1 MLLLVLSLTTVRG
14 SGLGGGGGTNQLS
27 VKILAICQLSVKFY
41 AFCQL
46 SVEWLLMT
54 NYETYLY
61 IFYAKFGLRG
71 LRADISKYRPE
82 VWKSEKSKILKKIH
96 NVALGKLLK

>member
-1 MLLLVLSLTTVRG
+1 
-14 SGLGGGGGTNQLS
+14 
-27 VKILAICQLSVKFY
+27 
-41 AFCQL
+41 
-46 SVEWLLMT
+46 MT

-61 IFYAKFGLRG
+61 IFDAKFGLRG